1 MASLH
6 TASGIPVALNP
17 GVFSTPTPN
26 PLSHS
31 VDGSPTLSRGVGG
44 WPTRACEVGE
54 SPILRPANQ
63 NAAVAESLEITV
75 LWGSTVLAARQ
86 LTPPRAYA
94 VGEVG
99 GPGGAGT
106 SALGNVDFA
115 VQAERLGSARRE
127 LVTLRN
133 GAPFA
138 IFQSAQSEHGP
149 TDETPRVLEAGQAVD
164 ASSVIVDCSDV
175 RPGARGIELRQDRV
189 VIIEAAG
196 ISFRLAGAAK
206 PERVPRAVLGNA
218 DRSALTAMGSAAIL
232 QSLLIATLA
241 YLTPSMAE
249 ASDDELN
256 RDQLQLM
263 QQYLHANAERNR
275 EEEQQKVE
283 AAGGEKG
290 APAEASRGPS
300 GKSGR
305 ADAPQQLRRIAIVG
319 DSAERVVARSELLKE
334 AQNFGMIGMLATLNA
349 SNAPSSPWGAELA
362 LGPDATNAHG
372 DLFSPDIGDAFG
384 YGVGLSGTDQGG
396 GGKGVGVGM
405 GDIGGAT
412 CIGVACLGNGKPGSF
427 PGSIGRLGGTHKVI
441 APSVRPGVTK
451 ISGRLPADVI
461 QRIVRQNYGRFR
473 NCYEMGLR
481 SNPNL
486 EGRVTA
492 RFVIGRDGAVSNVS
506 AGGDLPD
513 AQVTSCVASAFY
525 GLSFPSPENG
535 IVTVSYPIMLTPG

>member
-6 TASGIPVALNP
+6 SASGTPVAFNP

-26 PLSHS
+26 PFL
-31 VDGSPTLSRGVGG
+31 
-44 WPTRACEVGE
+44 RAEPEPVV
-54 SPILRPANQ
+54 LRPANQ
-63 NAAVAESLEITV
+63 NAPVAESLEVTV
-75 LWGSTVLAARQ
+75 LWGTNVLAVAQ

-99 GPGGAGT
+99 GPGGVGT

-115 VQAERLGSARRE
+115 IEAERLGSARRE

-138 IFQSAQSEHGP
+138 IFYGAA
-149 TDETPRVLEAGQAVD
+149 DETPRVLEAGLAVD
-164 ASSVIVDCSDV
+164 ASNVIVDCSDV
-175 RPGARGIELRQDRV
+175 LPGARGIELRHDRV
-189 VIIEAAG
+189 VIIDAAG
-196 ISFRLAGAAK
+196 ISFRLAGTEKLAA
-206 PERVPRAVLGNA
+206 VPRAVLGTT

-249 ASDDELN
+249 ASDEDLN
-256 RDQLQLM
+256 RDRLYLM
-263 QQYLHANAERNR
+263 QQYLQANAERNR
-275 EEEQQKVE
+275 EEEQQKLE
-283 AAGGEKG
+283 EAGGEKG

-305 ADAPQQLRRIAIVG
+305 ADAPQQPKRMAIAG
-319 DSAERVVARSELLKE
+319 DSAERVIARSAMIKE
-334 AQNFGMIGMLATLNA
+334 AQNFGIIGMLAAMNG

-372 DLFSPDIGDAFG
+372 DLFSQDIGDAFG
-384 YGVGLSGTDQGG
+384 YGVGLSGTEMGG
-396 GGKGVGVGM
+396 GGKGIGVGV
-405 GDIGGAT
+405 GDIGGGD
-412 CIGVACLGNGKPGSF
+412 CIGVACLGNGKDGGKFAGSV
-427 PGSIGRLGGTHKVI
+427 GRLGGTHKSTSPVL
-441 APSVRPGVTK
+441 RPGVTQ

-481 SNPNL
+481 ANPNL
-486 EGRVTA
+486 EGRVSA

-513 AQVTSCVASAFY
+513 AQVKSCVASAFY

-535 IVTVSYPIMLTPG
+535 IVTVNYPIMLTPG

>member
-6 TASGIPVALNP
+6 PASGSPVAFNP
-17 GVFSTPTPN
+17 RVFSTPSLN
-26 PLSHS
+26 PFL
-31 VDGSPTLSRGVGG
+31 
-44 WPTRACEVGE
+44 RAEPEPVA
-54 SPILRPANQ
+54 LRPANQ
-63 NAAVAESLEITV
+63 NAPIAQSLEVTV
-75 LWGSTVLAARQ
+75 LWGTNVLAVAQ

-115 VQAERLGSARRE
+115 MDPERLGSARRE

-133 GAPFA
+133 GAAFA
-138 IFQSAQSEHGP
+138 VFGS
-149 TDETPRVLEAGQAVD
+149 DETPRVLEAGQAVD
-164 ASSVIVDCSDV
+164 AGHIIVDCSDV
-175 RPGARGIELRQDRV
+175 LPGARGIELRHDRV
-189 VIIEAAG
+189 VIIQAAG
-196 ISFRLAGAAK
+196 ISFRLAGTERPAA
-206 PERVPRAVLGNA
+206 VPRALLA
-218 DRSALTAMGSAAIL
+218 TTDRSALTAMGSAAIL
-232 QSLLIATLA
+232 QSLLVATLA

-256 RDQLQLM
+256 RDRLYLM
-263 QQYLHANAERNR
+263 QQYLQANAERNR
-275 EEEQQKVE
+275 EQEPQKLEE
-283 AAGGEKG
+283 AGGEKG

-305 ADAPQQLRRIAIVG
+305 ADAPQQPKRMAIAG
-319 DSAERVVARSELLKE
+319 DSPERVIARSEMLKE
-334 AQNFGMIGMLATLNA
+334 AQNFGMIGVLSTLNGSA
-349 SNAPSSPWGAELA
+349 APSSPWGEMLA
-362 LGPDATNAHG
+362 MGPDATNAHG
-372 DLFSPDIGDAFG
+372 DLFSQELGDTFG
-384 YGVGLSGTDQGG
+384 YGVGLSGTEQGG
-396 GGKGVGVGM
+396 GGKGVGVGINGI
-405 GDIGGAT
+405 GDGS
-412 CIGVACLGNGKPGSF
+412 CIGVGCLSNGKGGPGGWGNGH
-427 PGSIGRLGGTHKVI
+427 GRLGGTHN
-441 APSVRPGVTK
+441 AGSPQVRMSSGTVL
-451 ISGRLPADVI
+451 SGRLPQDVI
-461 QRIVRQNYGRFR
+461 QRIVRQNFGRFR

-513 AQVTSCVASAFY
+513 AQVKSCVASAFY